1 MYGTCK
7 GEFTVCTV
15 PVKENVRYVR
25 YFFSENV
32 RYCTV
37 FLMEVYGKMYGIFIK
52 PLWPPCIY
60 MYIHIY
66 ISTLP
71 LWSGPVH
78 VLRQDRDPDREQDGL
93 QALQPHRPGT
103 EI

>member
-1 MYGTCK
+1 MYGTGIFFFFVFFCMYGTGK

-52 PLWPPCIY
+52 PLWPP
-60 MYIHIY
+60 
-66 ISTLP
+66 
-71 LWSGPVH
+71 
-78 VLRQDRDPDREQDGL
+78 
-93 QALQPHRPGT
+93 
-103 EI
+103 